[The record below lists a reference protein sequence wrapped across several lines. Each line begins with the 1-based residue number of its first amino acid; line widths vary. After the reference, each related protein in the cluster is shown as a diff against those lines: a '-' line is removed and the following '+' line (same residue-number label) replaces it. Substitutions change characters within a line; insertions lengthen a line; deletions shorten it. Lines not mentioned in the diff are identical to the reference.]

1 MTSTSPGPRSRFSR
15 PSQDSQLAR
24 HGHIWLRRALM
35 TLGVLVA
42 IAIVTGFSLWAIAKP
57 AMGGHMDDAREGRY
71 RASPEWS
78 DGKFRNRR
86 PRHDAPYLES
96 LVKFTFGGSDVSAPN
111 APVPVIARSA
121 ADYETPPASGLRVT
135 WLGHST
141 TLLEIDGQRVLI
153 DPTWGPRAS
162 PFRFWGPS
170 RFYPPPLSLAD
181 LPSVDV
187 VLISHDHYDHLDMF
201 TVSALAARDA
211 RFVVPLGI
219 GAHLEAWG
227 VAPSRITELDWWSSI
242 AVGGLTLT
250 ATPARHF
257 SGRGIT
263 GQDRTLWA
271 GSSIRGPQH
280 RVYYSG
286 DTALDDTMV
295 EIGNRLGP
303 FDLTMI
309 EIGEYDALWADVH
322 LGPEQAVRAHQLVRG
337 TVMLPVHWAGF
348 DLALHGW
355 TEPIERTVVAA
366 NAAGVRLAT
375 PQPGELLEP
384 ATMGPQRRWWPTLPW
399 RTAAE
404 APASSTGTAHLMR

>member
-1 MTSTSPGPRSRFSR
+1 MTSSSPRQSRFSR

-24 HGHIWLRRALM
+24 HGHIWLRRALV

-42 IAIVTGFSLWAIAKP
+42 IAIVTGFSLWSIARP
-57 AMGGHMDDAREGRY
+57 AMGGQMDDARAARYEG
-71 RASPEWS
+71 SPEWS

-86 PRHDAPYLES
+86 PRHDAPYLEA

-121 ADYETPPASGLRVT
+121 ADYLTPPASGLRVT
-135 WLGHST
+135 WFGHST
-141 TLLEIDGQRVLI
+141 TLLEIDGQRVLL
-153 DPTWGPRAS
+153 DPVWGPRAS
-162 PFRFWGPS
+162 PFSFAGPS

-187 VLISHDHYDHLDMF
+187 VLISHDHYDHLDMV
-201 TVSALAARDA
+201 TARALAARDA

-227 VAPSRITELDWWSSI
+227 VAPGRITELDWWSSI
-242 AVGGLTLT
+242 DVGGLTLT

-263 GQDRTLWA
+263 GADRTLWA
-271 GSSIRGPQH
+271 GWSIRGPQH

-309 EIGEYDALWADVH
+309 EIGQYDALWADVH

-337 TVMLPVHWAGF
+337 DVMLPVHWAGF

-355 TEPIERTVVAA
+355 TEPIERAVVAA

-384 ATMGPQRRWWPTLPW
+384 ATMGEQRRWWPTLPW
-399 RTAAE
+399 HSAVE
-404 APASSTGTAHLMR
+404 APALSTGTAHLMR

>member
-1 MTSTSPGPRSRFSR
+1 MQGDLAPHIVVTMTTPTRN
-15 PSQDSQLAR
+15 LAAR
-24 HGHIWLRRALM
+24 TWLRRALA

-42 IAIVTGFSLWAIAKP
+42 LAIVAGVSLWLIAKP
-57 AMGGHMDDAREGRY
+57 AMGGHMDDDRVARYEQ
-71 RASPEWS
+71 SPEWS

-86 PRHDAPYLES
+86 PRHDAPYLEA
-96 LVKFTFGGSDVSAPN
+96 LAKFTFGGSDVSAPN

-121 ADYETPPASGLRVT
+121 ADYQTPPASGLRVT
-135 WLGHST
+135 WFGHST

-162 PFRFWGPS
+162 PFTFTGPS

-242 AVGGLTLT
+242 EVGGLTLT

-257 SGRGIT
+257 SGRGIG
-263 GQDRTLWA
+263 GQDRTLWV
-271 GSSIRGPQH
+271 GWSIRGPQH

-309 EIGEYDALWADVH
+309 EIGEYDALWGDVH

-337 TVMLPVHWAGF
+337 DVMLPVHWAGF

-355 TEPIERTVVAA
+355 TEPIERAVAA
-366 NAAGVRLAT
+366 AKAAGVRLAT

-384 ATMGPQRRWWPTLPW
+384 ATMGAQRRWWPALPW

-404 APASSTGTAHLMR
+404 APALSTGTAHLMR

>member
-1 MTSTSPGPRSRFSR
+1 MIV
-15 PSQDSQLAR
+15 LA
-24 HGHIWLRRALM
+24 
-35 TLGVLVA
+35 VVA
-42 IAIVTGFSLWAIAKP
+42 GFSLWLIARP
-57 AMGGHMDDAREGRY
+57 AMGGQLDDARVSRYERSPQWRDGR
-71 RASPEWS
+71 
-78 DGKFRNRR
+78 FRNRR
-86 PRHDAPYLES
+86 ARVDGPFGKMLSEF
-96 LVKFTFGGSDVSAPN
+96 VFGGSEYRSPTT
-111 APVPVIARSA
+111 PVPRAARSA
-121 ADYETPPASGLRVT
+121 KDYDTPPASGLRVT

-141 TLLEIDGQRVLI
+141 TLLEIDGQRVLV

-162 PFRFWGPS
+162 PFTFAGPP

-201 TVSALAARDA
+201 TVRALAARGD

-227 VAPSRITELDWWSSI
+227 VAPSRITELDWWSGI
-242 AVGGLTLT
+242 EIGRLTLT

-271 GSSIRGPQH
+271 GWSIRGPQH

-286 DTALDDTMV
+286 DTALDDTVV

-337 TVMLPVHWAGF
+337 DVMLPVHWAGF

-355 TEPIERTVVAA
+355 TEPIERAVVAA
-366 NAAGVRLAT
+366 NAASVRLAT

-384 ATMGPQRRWWPTLPW
+384 ATMGAQRRWWPTLPW

-404 APASSTGTAHLMR
+404 APAFSTGTAHLMR

>member
-1 MTSTSPGPRSRFSR
+1 MTDSRRRFR
-15 PSQDSQLAR
+15 TWP
-24 HGHIWLRRALM
+24 RRALA
-35 TLGVLVA
+35 TLGILAVVA
-42 IAIVTGFSLWAIAKP
+42 IVAGVSLWAIARS
-57 AMGGHMDDAREGRY
+57 AMGGRMDDARVARY
-71 RASPEWS
+71 ERSPEWS
-78 DGKFRNRR
+78 DGKFRNRL
-86 PRHDAPYLES
+86 PRHDAPYLEA
-96 LVKFTFGGSDVSAPN
+96 LAKFTVGGSDLSAPN

-121 ADYETPPASGLRVT
+121 ADYRTPPASGLRVT

-141 TLLEIDGQRVLI
+141 TLLEIDGQRVLV

-162 PFRFWGPS
+162 PFPFAGPE
-170 RFYPPPLSLAD
+170 RFYPPPLPLAE

-201 TVSALAARDA
+201 TVRALAARDA

-219 GAHLEAWG
+219 GAHLETWG
-227 VAPSRITELDWWSSI
+227 VAPSRITELDWWGSI
-242 AVGGLTLT
+242 QIGGLTLT

-271 GSSIRGPQH
+271 GWSIRGPQH

-286 DTALDDTMV
+286 DTALDDAMV

-337 TVMLPVHWAGF
+337 DVMLPVHWGGF

-355 TEPIERTVVAA
+355 TEPIERAVVAA
-366 NAAGVRLAT
+366 NAAGVKLAT

-384 ATMGPQRRWWPTLPW
+384 ATIGLQRRWWPALPW

-404 APASSTGTAHLMR
+404 APAFSTGTAHLMR